1 MFAIMIRQR
10 ILPNDKMAEQRQREA
25 MVIEMLSNGMESSR
39 ITQDSGRSTV
49 DISGQTS
56 VVTLGRTLQCNTF
69 DEELADKFVKVVL
82 VPGKDR
88 LKEIFDRYRETSIKY
103 ASRK

>member
-25 MVIEMLSNGMESSR
+25 MVIEMLSNGMEPSR

-56 VVTLGRTLQCNTF
+56 VVTLGRTL
-69 DEELADKFVKVVL
+69 
-82 VPGKDR
+82 
-88 LKEIFDRYRETSIKY
+88 
-103 ASRK
+103 